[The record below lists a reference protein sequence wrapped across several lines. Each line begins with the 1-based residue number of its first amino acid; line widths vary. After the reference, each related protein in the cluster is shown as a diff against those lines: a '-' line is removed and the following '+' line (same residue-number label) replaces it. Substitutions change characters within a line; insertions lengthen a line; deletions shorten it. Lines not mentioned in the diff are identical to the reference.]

1 MRAQSRNKRNQLRRR
16 PVMVNARLARI
27 LFKDLLYSLVQGPL
41 YTLKHIPKAHR
52 KTGLIMPALS
62 CPNATNAPL
71 RFLHNIFYPPPNL
84 SAALFNISA
93 VFLIIL
99 AASSQS
105 FFSIASLAKGKTAVS
120 SALLASGAK
129 MACLNWSRPGSCSH

>member
-1 MRAQSRNKRNQLRRR
+1 M
-16 PVMVNARLARI
+16 P
-27 LFKDLLYSLVQGPL
+27 DLLEYCSKISYIASSKNPIHTQ
-41 YTLKHIPKAHR
+41 THSKS
-52 KTGLIMPALS
+52 TSQNCLIMPALS

-71 RFLHNIFYPPPNL
+71 RFPTQHLVYPPPNL

-105 FFSIASLAKGKTAVS
+105 FFSIASLAKGNTAVS

-129 MACLNWSRPGSCSH
+129 MACLNWSRPGSCHMNVSNEFFISLLH